1 MERTLITVPTAIPM
15 VALVGPADKNLR
27 EIESAFPNVSMTVRG
42 NEIALRGDV
51 EECDRVEQL
60 VSELLVVLRSGQDIN
75 PEVIKRSIS
84 MLKSNPQKH
93 PAEVLSLN
101 IVSNRG
107 RTIRPKTA
115 NQKYYV
121 EARPA

>member
-51 EECDRVEQL
+51 EE
-60 VSELLVVLRSGQDIN
+60 
-75 PEVIKRSIS
+75 
-84 MLKSNPQKH
+84 
-93 PAEVLSLN
+93 
-101 IVSNRG
+101 
-107 RTIRPKTA
+107 
-115 NQKYYV
+115 
-121 EARPA
+121 